1 MATRLIG
8 TDSTN
13 PRLPAVVIAA
23 TQGTTAAD
31 LAPGDVLLDAQAYTD
46 AAIADVEVGGV
57 DFATTAET
65 LTGTATTQAVTPA
78 GRAAASTDIDPRAYG
93 FSTAA
98 TGAVNSAALQAAI
111 DEACGTGNPVTTTR
125 SAGRRIVLPAGL
137 YLLGAQIN
145 IRSVLGLEIVGAGNC
160 ELRADTNMTAV
171 FDINGMAYSHLGG
184 FTITGTTGVQVDNV
198 IHTYWTVAGAQRT
211 NHSNSYHDLT
221 IRDLDYITGIRVG
234 VLAATGQVD
243 NDEYRNISIAGAWAT
258 GETARYQYGIYFG
271 TGTSGNNLVH
281 HAYKLTLSHNRWHI
295 YIDATQV
302 SVFGAG
308 FDGSEVDI
316 RFGTTGYA
324 SLHSVRSEEATR
336 FITTAGPA
344 AVAPMI
350 SVSDVLWDAG
360 SLNADGVWINMTVAG
375 VLYLRNVAMYGATV
389 TPKMAL
395 GLSTYPIRVI
405 IDGLLIRGSA
415 SPYAPES
422 LFTFTSS
429 ASTVSMRGYT
439 AMQSG
444 GLVNHVQDWDGPST
458 NAQTG
463 TSYTFVQ
470 RDAHIPVVTFSN
482 AAAITA
488 TIPPNSSVPFRIGA
502 RLRGIQLGA
511 GTLSFAAGSGVTVNG
526 TVASPGQYRQLAA
539 IKVATDT
546 WVCGVDV

>member
-1 MATRLIG
+1 
-8 TDSTN
+8 
-13 PRLPAVVIAA
+13 
-23 TQGTTAAD
+23 
-31 LAPGDVLLDAQAYTD
+31 
-46 AAIADVEVGGV
+46 
-57 DFATTAET
+57 
-65 LTGTATTQAVTPA
+65 
-78 GRAAASTDIDPRAYG
+78 
-93 FSTAA
+93 
-98 TGAVNSAALQAAI
+98 
-111 DEACGTGNPVTTTR
+111 
-125 SAGRRIVLPAGL
+125 
-137 YLLGAQIN
+137 
-145 IRSVLGLEIVGAGNC
+145 
-160 ELRADTNMTAV
+160 
-171 FDINGMAYSHLGG
+171 
-184 FTITGTTGVQVDNV
+184 
-198 IHTYWTVAGAQRT
+198 
-211 NHSNSYHDLT
+211 
-221 IRDLDYITGIRVG
+221 
-234 VLAATGQVD
+234 
-243 NDEYRNISIAGAWAT
+243 
-258 GETARYQYGIYFG
+258 
-271 TGTSGNNLVH
+271 
-281 HAYKLTLSHNRWHI
+281 
-295 YIDATQV
+295 
-302 SVFGAG
+302 
-308 FDGSEVDI
+308 
-316 RFGTTGYA
+316 
-324 SLHSVRSEEATR
+324 
-336 FITTAGPA
+336 
-344 AVAPMI
+344 MI